1 MYIPRLILH
10 EQLQRH
16 GWPAMAGAG
25 LLLLALGYGA
35 FALVPTWQRLQGLSA
50 QNEEASTYLTQIEQ
64 GIVAAPEV
72 PSRQLDEFRQR
83 LPAQQEATSA
93 IDRIYALAS
102 RERIVLARGEYA
114 LGTDPKTHLARYSI
128 LLPVRGTYPQVRRFI
143 HELLGELPAV
153 VLEDVDLQR
162 KRIADTELNGR
173 IRLTLYLSRSS

>member
-1 MYIPRLILH
+1 MRIPRLILE

-16 GWPAMAGAG
+16 GWPLLAGTA
-25 LLLLALGYGA
+25 LLLVTLGYSA
-35 FALVPTWQRLQGLSA
+35 IAVLPAWQRLQGLSA

-93 IDRIYALAS
+93 IDRIYALAAK
-102 RERIVLARGEYA
+102 ERIVLARGEYA

-128 LLPVRGTYPQVRRFI
+128 LLPVRGNYPQVRRFL
-143 HELLGELPAV
+143 HALLTELPAV